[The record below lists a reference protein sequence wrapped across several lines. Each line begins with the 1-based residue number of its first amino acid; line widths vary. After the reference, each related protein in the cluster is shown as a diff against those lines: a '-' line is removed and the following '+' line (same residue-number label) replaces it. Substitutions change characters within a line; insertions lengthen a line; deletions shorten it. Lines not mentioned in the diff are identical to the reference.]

1 MDTEKIFSEA
11 GKAGMNLFDMAIYQN
26 GQIWDHRFQ
35 PCSNCHNSYS
45 VSKAFIMTGIGML
58 YDEGLIDVKKPV
70 ISYMGNLVPDDI
82 DPLWQKVTVEHAMS
96 HKIGFSDGFLDIDVE
111 NVLEYPTRDYL
122 SIVFHHP
129 LDYKPGEHYQYS
141 DAAYYLLSRLISCV
155 SGEKADVYLNRK
167 LFQPLDF
174 HEAAW
179 SRCPQDY
186 PMGATGLYIS
196 SHDAVKLAAL
206 YLEGGVWQGKR
217 LLSQEWTDMAIANN
231 YDLSTRTPSGFYGK
245 GGMYGQIVMFNRQKN
260 CAVAWHSFSSGEH
273 NKMMI
278 ALVDSLIE

>member
-1 MDTEKIFSEA
+1 MDFEKIFSEA
-11 GKAGMNLFDMAIYQN
+11 EKTGMNLFDMAIYQN
-26 GQIWDHRFQ
+26 GHIWDHRFQ
-35 PCSNCHNSYS
+35 HCSNCHNSYS

-58 YDEGLIDVKKPV
+58 YDEGRIDVKKPV
-70 ISYMGNLVPDDI
+70 ISYMGDLVPDDI
-82 DPLWQKVTVEHAMS
+82 DPLWQKVTIEHAMS
-96 HKIGFSDGFLDIDVE
+96 HKIGFSEGFLDIDVE

-129 LDYKPGEHYQYS
+129 LDYEPGEHYQYS
-141 DAAYYLLSRLISCV
+141 DAAYYLLSRLISCI

-167 LFQPLDF
+167 LFQPMDF
-174 HEAAW
+174 HEVAW
-179 SRCPQDY
+179 SHCPQDY

-206 YLEGGVWQGKR
+206 YLEGGMWQGKR
-217 LLSQEWTDMAIANN
+217 LLSQEWTDMATANN

-245 GGMYGQIVMFNRQKN
+245 GGMYGQIIMFNRQKN
-260 CAVAWHSFSSGEH
+260 CAVAWHSHSSGEH

-278 ALVDSLIE
+278 ALVDSLID